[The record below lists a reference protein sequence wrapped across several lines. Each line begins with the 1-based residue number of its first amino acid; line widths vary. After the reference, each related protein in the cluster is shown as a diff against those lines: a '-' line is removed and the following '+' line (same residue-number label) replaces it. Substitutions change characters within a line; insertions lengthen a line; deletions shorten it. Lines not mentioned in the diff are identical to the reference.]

1 MLNPVEQLKLSEYAG
16 LYDRIIPEHHILRK
30 FNELVN
36 FDFIYK
42 ELEEKYCLTNG
53 RTAISPILLFKYLI
67 LKVMYNMSDREI
79 VDRSRYDMSFKY
91 FVGLRPEDDV
101 INPSTL
107 TKFRKLRL
115 KDGNL
120 LDLLLKKS
128 VEIALANGI
137 IKSKNIIVD
146 ATHTKARYNLKSA
159 WQQLMEQAKLLRKT
173 VYQNDSEEWK
183 SKFPKKI
190 ENGLIED
197 ALAYCEKLLAAIE
210 AEPKTADRP
219 AIREKINLLR
229 ETVEDHAEHLAQSK
243 DTDAR
248 VGHKTADTN
257 FFGHKTHMAMT
268 DERIVAAAVV
278 TSGEKSD
285 GEQLPTLIEKVRE
298 TGLEVEN
305 VIGDTAYSGKDNL
318 ALAESEDEPAKKFNL
333 VSKLNPVISNG
344 AREEGENGFTF
355 NKDADM
361 YVCPAG
367 HMAIR
372 KEVHKPKKKGKNLR
386 MVYHF
391 DVGQCKNCPYAKGC
405 YRSGAKTKTYSITIL
420 SDLHQKQKEFQE
432 TEEFKKIAATR
443 YKIEA
448 KNGEI
453 KQRYGYDVASYSG
466 LLGMEIQGATTLFVA
481 NIKRIL
487 RLKAE

>member
-1 MLNPVEQLKLSEYAG
+1 M
-16 LYDRIIPEHHILRK
+16 
-30 FNELVN
+30 
-36 FDFIYK
+36 
-42 ELEEKYCLTNG
+42 
-53 RTAISPILLFKYLI
+53 
-67 LKVMYNMSDREI
+67 
-79 VDRSRYDMSFKY
+79 
-91 FVGLRPEDDV
+91 
-101 INPSTL
+101 
-107 TKFRKLRL
+107 
-115 KDGNL
+115 
-120 LDLLLKKS
+120 LKKS

>member
-16 LYDRIIPEHHILRK
+16 LYDRIIPENHILRK
-30 FNELVN
+30 FNELVD
-36 FDFIYK
+36 FDFIYE

-53 RTAISPILLFKYLI
+53 RIAISPILLFKYLI
-67 LKVMYNMSDREI
+67 LKVMYNMSDRDL
-79 VDRSRYDMSFKY
+79 VDRSRYDMSF
-91 FVGLRPEDDV
+91 
-101 INPSTL
+101 
-107 TKFRKLRL
+107 
-115 KDGNL
+115 
-120 LDLLLKKS
+120 
-128 VEIALANGI
+128 
-137 IKSKNIIVD
+137 
-146 ATHTKARYNLKSA
+146 KSA

-173 VYQNDSEEWK
+173 VYQDDSEEWK

-197 ALAYCEKLLAAIE
+197 ALEYCEKLLATIE

-243 DTDAR
+243 DPDAR

-285 GEQLPTLIEKVRE
+285 GEQLPALIEKVRA

-305 VIGDTAYSGKDNL
+305 VIGDTAYSGRDNL
-318 ALAESEDEPAKKFNL
+318 ALAESEEDPEKKFNL

-344 AREEGENGFTF
+344 SRDEGENGFTF

-372 KEVHKPKKKGKNLR
+372 KEIHKPQKKGKNLR
-386 MVYHF
+386 LVYHF
-391 DVGQCKNCPYAKGC
+391 DVEKCKHCPHAEGC

-432 TEEFKKIAATR
+432 TEEFKKLAATR

>member
-16 LYDRIIPEHHILRK
+16 LYDRIIPENHILRK
-30 FNELVN
+30 FNELVD
-36 FDFIYK
+36 FDFIYE

-53 RTAISPILLFKYLI
+53 RIAISPILLFKYLI
-67 LKVMYNMSDREI
+67 LKVMYNMSDRDL

-128 VEIALANGI
+128 VEIALTNGV
-137 IKSKNIIVD
+137 IKSRNIIVD

-173 VYQNDSEEWK
+173 VYQDDSEEWK

-197 ALAYCEKLLAAIE
+197 ALEYCEKLLATIE

-243 DTDAR
+243 DPDAR
-248 VGHKTADTN
+248 VCHKTADTN

-285 GEQLPTLIEKVRE
+285 GEQLPALIEKVRA

-305 VIGDTAYSGKDNL
+305 VIGDTAYSGRDNL
-318 ALAESEDEPAKKFNL
+318 ALAESEEDPEKKFNL

-344 AREEGENGFTF
+344 SRDEGENGFTF

-372 KEVHKPKKKGKNLR
+372 KEIHKPQKKGKNLR
-386 MVYHF
+386 LVYHF
-391 DVGQCKNCPYAKGC
+391 DVEKCKHCPHAEGC

-432 TEEFKKIAATR
+432 TEEFKKLAATR

>member
-16 LYDRIIPEHHILRK
+16 LYDRIIPENHILRK
-30 FNELVN
+30 FNELVD
-36 FDFIYK
+36 FDFIYE

-53 RTAISPILLFKYLI
+53 RIAISPIILFKYLI
-67 LKVMYNMSDREI
+67 LKVMYNMSDRDL

-128 VEIALANGI
+128 VEIALTNGV

-159 WQQLMEQAKLLRKT
+159 WQQLREQAKLLRKT
-173 VYQNDSEEWK
+173 VYQDDSEEWK

-197 ALAYCEKLLAAIE
+197 ALEYCEKLLATIE

-243 DTDAR
+243 DPDAR

-285 GEQLPTLIEKVRE
+285 GEQLPALIEKVRA

-305 VIGDTAYSGKDNL
+305 VIGDTAYSGRDNL
-318 ALAESEDEPAKKFNL
+318 ALAESEGDPEKKFNL

-344 AREEGENGFTF
+344 SRDEGENGFTF

-391 DVGQCKNCPYAKGC
+391 DVEQCKHCPYAEGC
-405 YRSGAKTKTYSITIL
+405 YRPGAKSKTYSITIL

-432 TEEFKKIAATR
+432 TEEFKKLAATR

>member
-16 LYDRIIPEHHILRK
+16 LYDRIIPENHILRK
-30 FNELVN
+30 FNELVD
-36 FDFIYK
+36 FDFIYE

-53 RTAISPILLFKYLI
+53 RIAISPILLFKYLI
-67 LKVMYNMSDREI
+67 LKVMYNMSDRDL

-128 VEIALANGI
+128 VEIALTNGV
-137 IKSKNIIVD
+137 IKSRNIIVD

-173 VYQNDSEEWK
+173 VYQDDSEEWK

-190 ENGLIED
+190 ENG
-197 ALAYCEKLLAAIE
+197 
-210 AEPKTADRP
+210 

-243 DTDAR
+243 DPDAR

-285 GEQLPTLIEKVRE
+285 GEQLPALIEKVRA

-305 VIGDTAYSGKDNL
+305 VIGDTAYSGRDNL
-318 ALAESEDEPAKKFNL
+318 ALAESEEDPEKKFNL

-344 AREEGENGFTF
+344 SRDEGENGFTF

-372 KEVHKPKKKGKNLR
+372 KEIHKPQKKGKNLR
-386 MVYHF
+386 LVYHF
-391 DVGQCKNCPYAKGC
+391 DVEKCKHCPHAEGC

-432 TEEFKKIAATR
+432 TEEFKKLAATR

>member
-1 MLNPVEQLKLSEYAG
+1 
-16 LYDRIIPEHHILRK
+16 
-30 FNELVN
+30 
-36 FDFIYK
+36 
-42 ELEEKYCLTNG
+42 
-53 RTAISPILLFKYLI
+53 
-67 LKVMYNMSDREI
+67 
-79 VDRSRYDMSFKY
+79 
-91 FVGLRPEDDV
+91 
-101 INPSTL
+101 
-107 TKFRKLRL
+107 
-115 KDGNL
+115 
-120 LDLLLKKS
+120 
-128 VEIALANGI
+128 
-137 IKSKNIIVD
+137 
-146 ATHTKARYNLKSA
+146 
-159 WQQLMEQAKLLRKT
+159 
-173 VYQNDSEEWK
+173 
-183 SKFPKKI
+183 
-190 ENGLIED
+190 
-197 ALAYCEKLLAAIE
+197 
-210 AEPKTADRP
+210 
-219 AIREKINLLR
+219 
-229 ETVEDHAEHLAQSK
+229 
-243 DTDAR
+243 
-248 VGHKTADTN
+248 
-257 FFGHKTHMAMT
+257 MAMT

-285 GEQLPTLIEKVRE
+285 GEQLPALIEKVRA

-305 VIGDTAYSGKDNL
+305 VIGDTAYSGRDNL
-318 ALAESEDEPAKKFNL
+318 ALAESEEDPEKKFNL

-344 AREEGENGFTF
+344 SRDEGENGFTF

-372 KEVHKPKKKGKNLR
+372 KEIHKPQKKGKNLR
-386 MVYHF
+386 LVYHF
-391 DVGQCKNCPYAKGC
+391 DVEKCKHCPHAEGC

-432 TEEFKKIAATR
+432 TEEFKKLAATR

>member
-1 MLNPVEQLKLSEYAG
+1 MLNPVEQLKLSEYEG
-16 LYDRIIPEHHILRK
+16 LYDRIIPENHILRK
-30 FNELVN
+30 FNDLVD
-36 FDFIYK
+36 FDFIYA

-53 RTAISPILLFKYLI
+53 RMALSPILLFKYLI
-67 LKVMYNMSDREI
+67 LKVMYNMSDRDL

-128 VEIALANGI
+128 VKIALTNGV

-173 VYQNDSEEWK
+173 VYQDDSEEWK

-197 ALAYCEKLLAAIE
+197 ALEYCKKLLAAIE

-243 DTDAR
+243 DPDAR

-285 GEQLPTLIEKVRE
+285 GEQLPVLIEKVRAA
-298 TGLEVEN
+298 GLEVEN

-318 ALAESEDEPAKKFNL
+318 ALAESEEDPAKKFNL
-333 VSKLNPVISNG
+333 VSKLNPVISDG
-344 AREEGENGFTF
+344 SRKEGENGFTF

-372 KEVHKPKKKGKNLR
+372 KELQKPKKKGKNLR
-386 MVYHF
+386 LVYHF
-391 DVGQCKNCPYAKGC
+391 DVGRCKHCPHAEGF

-420 SDLHQKQKEFQE
+420 SDLHRKQKEFQE
-432 TEEFKKIAATR
+432 TEEFKKLAATR

>member
-1 MLNPVEQLKLSEYAG
+1 MLNPVEQLKLSEYEG
-16 LYDRIIPEHHILRK
+16 LYERIIPEHHILRK
-30 FNELVN
+30 FNDLVD
-36 FDFIYK
+36 FDFIYT
-42 ELEEKYCLTNG
+42 ELEKKYCLTNG
-53 RTAISPILLFKYLI
+53 RVAISPIQLFKYLI
-67 LKVMYNMSDREI
+67 LKVMYNMSDRDL

-128 VEIALANGI
+128 VEIALTNGV
-137 IKSKNIIVD
+137 IKSKSIIVD
-146 ATHTKARYNLKSA
+146 ATHTKARYNQESA
-159 WQQLMEQAKLLRKT
+159 LQQLLGQAKLLRKT
-173 VYQNDSEEWK
+173 VYQDDSEEWK
-183 SKFPKKI
+183 SKFPKKV

-243 DTDAR
+243 DPDAR

-257 FFGHKTHMAMT
+257 FFGYKTHMAMT

-285 GEQLPTLIEKVRE
+285 GEQLPVLVEKARAN
-298 TGLEVEN
+298 GLEVKN
-305 VIGDTAYSGKDNL
+305 AIGDTAYSGKDNL
-318 ALAESEDEPAKKFNL
+318 ALAESKDAPEKSFNL

-344 AREEGENGFTF
+344 SRKEGENGFTY
-355 NKDADM
+355 NKDAGM

-372 KEVHKPKKKGKNLR
+372 KEVITPKRKGKNPR
-386 MVYHF
+386 MTYHF
-391 DVGQCKNCPYAKGC
+391 DVEKCKHCPHAEGC
-405 YRSGAKTKTYSITIL
+405 YKAGAKTKTYSITIL
-420 SDLHQKQKEFQE
+420 SDLHQKQKDFQE
-432 TEEFKKIAATR
+432 TEEFKNLAATR

-453 KQRYGYDVASYSG
+453 KQRYGYGVASYAG
-466 LLGMEIQGATTLFVA
+466 LVGMEIQGATTLFVA